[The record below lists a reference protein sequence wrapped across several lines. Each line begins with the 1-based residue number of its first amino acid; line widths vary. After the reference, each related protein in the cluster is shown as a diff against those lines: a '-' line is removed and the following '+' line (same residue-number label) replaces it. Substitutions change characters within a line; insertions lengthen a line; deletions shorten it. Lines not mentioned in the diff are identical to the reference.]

1 MRVPPFPLPRS
12 AAEAIAWQKE
22 LAGRV
27 RRRAAGKAEVRRIA
41 GTDVAFDKASG
52 LTHAAVVVVDASSL
66 VVLELAGATVPTTF
80 PYIPGLLSF
89 REIPAL
95 LACFARIAE
104 PPDVILCDGQGI
116 AHPRGAGLA
125 SHLGLVLDIPTVGCA
140 KSRLVGDHDE
150 PPPERGGRAGLRY
163 HGQAVG
169 CVLRSRSGVKPLYVS
184 VGHRVTLEDAV
195 GTCAGLR
202 PAVPA
207 ARAAAAGAPP
217 RRPAKE
223 QGIHLNRKGA
233 KGTKIQSKAILG
245 HSKSQNSIY
254 RRVGDS

>member
-22 LAGRV
+22 LAFQV
-27 RRRAAGKAEVRRIA
+27 RAEPLPAGIRRIA
-41 GTDVAFDKASG
+41 GTDVAFDKVSG
-52 LTHAAVVVVDASSL
+52 LTHAAVVVVDAASL
-66 VVLELAGATVPTTF
+66 APVECAGASVPTTF

-125 SHLGLVLDIPTVGCA
+125 SHLGLALDIPTVGCA

-150 PPPERGGRAGLRY
+150 PSPERGGRAELLYRGR
-163 HGQAVG
+163 AVG
-169 CVLRSRSGVKPLYVS
+169 CVLRSRAGVKPLYVS

-195 GTCAGLR
+195 RLVLACARRFRLPEPQR
-202 PAVPA
+202 LAHHHA
-207 ARAAAAGAPP
+207 AR
-217 RRPAKE
+217 
-223 QGIHLNRKGA
+223 Q
-233 KGTKIQSKAILG
+233 
-245 HSKSQNSIY
+245 KSQGAI
-254 RRVGDS
+254 